1 MQNYS
6 KNFVA
11 RTLAWI
17 LAVVMVVSMVPM
29 NVFANGFSRWEKEAL
44 GSNPVAPKETSER
57 NQTFENMFWN
67 EGGTFEEN
75 SGLETSE
82 NKVLPPMQEPNTVPG
97 AVRSVDAEGKPPVD
111 WDKSA
116 GEGRD
121 DGSAYW
127 SLPAGVQIV
136 NAHNSSD
143 PINTFGFTYLGK
155 YLDDQGRIVLK
166 FDIGHRA
173 TANSGVWDK
182 YVMRFPKELYNAI
195 DTDASFILWKQTE
208 VYRIDNFDRFE
219 ATTIREQSAYTYQF
233 PYRNFGAQYG
243 HREVNVVLKKDV
255 NWKKDF
261 EGKSQV
267 VQLRLYNGNNDNL
280 KMFSTSARGS
290 GKQYTSFG
298 YNTHTKTA
306 VVGDLSK
313 RPGDLVESTTISMLQ
328 SSAYNDIFHTADSS
342 LQLDRDNKKVRIIY
356 SIAKTA
362 TTRGDYKAFGEDIGL
377 RQTLDPEFVRYLDL
391 SDPETKIGTYQLFY
405 PSEKKYG
412 EPIVIQAKDLNG
424 VKKTAD
430 GRIELDENGNPT
442 YTRDDKSVFIQ
453 FGTKE
458 FKDKENPDSSD
469 PNYIFTKNTDAEN
482 IYFRENNGD
491 GILGVFEYNIDPN
504 LINASM
510 IEKKEFSKN
519 FMFDTRYITSNN
531 GGMRKYTAVLE
542 EDIVYPPGK
551 NVFYRMIPEPYES
564 ISGRMDGSFKAADFI
579 LNIGGPDG
587 TWKSWKREGT
597 AWFNDGTDAYAISPY
612 GKEMHL
618 TNHTMTIGGTIPK
631 GTEITVYI
639 PKDYSTKTDK
649 IHFDLATG
657 EQRLKYTDQLTN
669 AKSLMG
675 GKKIT
680 LKKVKKEKGDDIFY
694 NPLYIKNTVSTIG
707 GSAIREQYTPI
718 VDEIFTDSK
727 DFTGIMR
734 TEGGVLASL
743 YKPKKE
749 DNSTTEHFGENWID
763 SEADD
768 KGEITGY
775 ERTDG
780 RLKDK
785 ESPEAVDPDKIN
797 EKRTVKGLDTKNNV
811 VDKEFKGL
819 RFTIKKLYFGGD
831 QFKDSTQETKV
842 EDMGLIKDQP
852 VMFNTFR
859 HTSLMSAP
867 VYEQVQAKVKFM
879 LYPKQNVAMDKIV
892 PLNTEYSIEP
902 EKLNAKGLEEAKRL
916 DTTGKPNP
924 NYKGN
929 GFKAKEGENNIR
941 VDEKEPTI
949 SVKRTSLTATDAF
962 KKDKDVTYPNFL
974 NHDGYAYGVNSSD
987 PAIKERAV
995 QEFIKRLY
1003 PDAEFDEALS
1013 RKADATPRTDGKT
1026 VIGWTTKELKDTP
1039 TKDAV
1044 DQFYELEKE
1053 KKVLSD
1059 LKQWKDVDDD
1069 TQNYIFNEYSPV
1081 DKNRTVYAVW
1091 GTPSLV
1097 LHSNSADLDNETIV
1111 RIPFTPD
1118 DVKYT
1123 NKIIDQ
1129 MTSATK
1135 ENLKNNNVIK
1145 ELPLAPYKYRSQA
1158 LGEQYDKRL
1167 ENFIMENSTFV
1178 GWTLDRHTNDKNSDF
1193 VAGNNNYRLGEIQ
1206 KGETKDG
1213 KSLPKRTESTQFL
1226 GDFKDAYVP
1235 NGYNFAVSKGF
1246 EALMK
1251 EGKDIHLY
1259 ANYRPYFEINVQPR
1273 YMNIDK
1279 TTDAN
1284 HKYGKYVNN
1293 VEAAKKKPLEIALL
1307 YRTAVTDYTK
1317 PTVLQGA
1324 TYNPLTKNDLLLDSD
1339 DVIKPWDGTN
1349 NILKWKVPGFDREG
1363 MRQSYVA
1370 VVVPKGK
1377 TEAYNKFKQNNGQG
1391 GIYDWN
1397 SLGITT
1403 YVKVS
1408 GQSAELDKGAPKN
1421 LHETIPNAD
1430 PYGVGLAKQQ
1440 NFGVE
1445 TAGKTDAFTSATSR
1459 QSTVRTV
1466 RGTKKEVTG
1475 YNIILTNT
1483 PQSMPTPEFDS
1494 VKETDTTIEINF
1506 GQGLI
1511 NEKLKA
1517 LKLKVPTSTDGKTTT
1532 YKDIRFEIEPDGK
1545 TFTAP
1550 NGMTATLDENTG
1562 KLTIGNFDFKNL
1574 PADEKDRTIYG
1585 SYVKEVGA
1593 EGAKTEVEGD
1603 TGKVVITRVLVSN
1616 RIEQMTQI
1624 MKKDGDNARLEFV
1637 IPNPGPTDQVVNG
1650 TVYTAQKFDKTQN
1663 KWVDVGTTTVRGTN
1677 LGGSTTEMPI
1687 TGNVADGD
1695 IIRIK
1700 SDEPGK
1706 LESYSVGDK
1715 DSEAYQPLGPDPA
1728 KPDAPPADTGHYA
1741 KLDLAGPTVQGEAKD
1756 ERFRRYINIDATL
1769 DEVPGKQVT
1778 IEVGTKGEQGAE
1790 GNEVFTG
1797 DKDQVIKFYN
1807 EIIHNDDITLHGV
1820 WITATDK
1827 FGNEKTTKLTYNQT
1841 YQLDLRVTGLR
1852 VGRNYL
1858 RMRSEKAGTSVKLT
1872 FLKDGKE
1879 VRHTQTVTINEAN
1892 KLQKIDL
1899 GSYKMEKGTDLLIE
1913 GSYVEG
1919 SGQDA
1924 KVYTNNPW
1932 IQEIR

>member
-1 MQNYS
+1 MDKKQITKRLMALVLS
-6 KNFVA
+6 LIMVIG
-11 RTLAWI
+11 I
-17 LAVVMVVSMVPM
+17 LPLD
-29 NVFANGFSRWEKEAL
+29 VFASSLITTKSITENANAENNNL
-44 GSNPVAPKETSER
+44 TISEPR
-57 NQTFENMFWN
+57 KADQVK
-67 EGGTFEEN
+67 
-75 SGLETSE
+75 SE
-82 NKVLPPMQEPNTVPG
+82 NPSEGKDSTRGAADPSTWASPVNESAPG
-97 AVRSVDAEGKPPVD
+97 KTSTRAVDAEGKPPVD

-127 SLPAGVQIV
+127 SLPAGVQVV
-136 NAHNSSD
+136 NAHNGSD
-143 PINTFGFTYLGK
+143 PLNTFGFTYLGK

-166 FDIGHRA
+166 FDIGHKPMS
-173 TANSGVWDK
+173 NSSVWSK

-219 ATTIREQSAYTYQF
+219 ATTIREQTAYTYQF
-233 PYRNFGAQYG
+233 PFINSGAQYQ
-243 HREVNVVLKKDV
+243 HREINVVLKKDV
-255 NWKKDF
+255 NWEKDF
-261 EGKSQV
+261 AGKSQV
-267 VQLRLYNGNNDNL
+267 IQLRLYNGNNKNL
-280 KMFSTSARGS
+280 KLFSTSARGAD
-290 GKQYTSFG
+290 KQYTSFG

-328 SSAYNDIFHTADSS
+328 SDGYVDIFHTADSS

-356 SIAKTA
+356 SIAKSA

-377 RQTLDPEFVRYLDL
+377 RQTLDPDFVRYLNL
-391 SDPETKIGTYQLFY
+391 TDPNTKIGTYQLFN
-405 PSEKKYG
+405 PDEKKYG
-412 EPIVIQAKDLNG
+412 EPIDIYAKDLNG

-430 GRIELDENGNPT
+430 GKIELDENNNPT

-453 FGTKE
+453 FGSKT
-458 FKDKENPDSSD
+458 FVDKENTDSSD
-469 PNYIFTKNTDAEN
+469 RNYIFTKATDAVNFYYRGEQ
-482 IYFRENNGD
+482 RD
-491 GILGVFEYNIDPN
+491 GALGVFEYNIDPS
-504 LINASM
+504 LINATM

-531 GGMRKYTAVLE
+531 EGMRKYTGVLE

-597 AWFNDGTDAYAISPY
+597 AWFNDGTNAYAISPY

-631 GTEITVYI
+631 GTEITVYL
-639 PKDYSTKTDK
+639 PKDYSTKVDK

-657 EQRLKYTDQLTN
+657 EQRLAYTDQLKN

-680 LKKVKKEKGDDIFY
+680 LKKVKKENGSDIFY

-749 DNSTTEHFGENWID
+749 DKSTTEHFGENWID
-763 SEADD
+763 SESND

-780 RLKDK
+780 RLKDD
-785 ESPEAVDPDKIN
+785 ESPEAVDPDKIK
-797 EKRTVKGLDTKNNV
+797 ETRTVKGLDTKNNV
-811 VDKEFKGL
+811 VDKEFEGL

-831 QFKDSTQETKV
+831 EFKDSTQETKV

-852 VMFNTFR
+852 VMFNSFR

-879 LYPKQNVAMDKIV
+879 LYPKQNVALDKIV

-941 VDEKEPTI
+941 VDEDHPTI
-949 SVKRTSLTATDAF
+949 SVKRKSLTETDAF
-962 KKDKDVTYPNFL
+962 DKDKDVTYPNFL

-987 PAIKERAV
+987 PAIKDRAV

-1013 RKADATPRTDGKT
+1013 SNYDATPRKDGKT
-1026 VIGWTTKELKDTP
+1026 VIGWTTKELVDTP
-1039 TKDAV
+1039 TKDAI
-1044 DQFYELEKE
+1044 DQFYELEKD
-1053 KKVLSD
+1053 KKVLTD
-1059 LKQWKDVDDD
+1059 LSQWKDVDEDKQ
-1069 TQNYIFNEYSPV
+1069 TYIFNEYSPV

-1097 LHSNSADLDNETIV
+1097 LHSNNTTLDKETIV

-1118 DVKYT
+1118 DVTTT
-1123 NKIIDQ
+1123 NNIIDA

-1135 ENLKNNNVIK
+1135 DNLKNNNVIK
-1145 ELPLAPYKYRSQA
+1145 KLPLAPYKYRSKA
-1158 LGEQYDKRL
+1158 LGENFDPRL

-1193 VAGNNNYRLGEIQ
+1193 IAGNNNERIGEIQ
-1206 KGETKDG
+1206 KGETKAG
-1213 KSLPKRTESTQFL
+1213 KSLPKRTESTEYL
-1226 GDFKDAYVP
+1226 GNYKDAYVP
-1235 NGYNFAVSKGF
+1235 NGYNFAVSKGY

-1259 ANYRPYFEINVQPR
+1259 ANYRPYFDVKVQPR
-1273 YMNIDK
+1273 YMNIGEA
-1279 TTDAN
+1279 DAT
-1284 HKYGKYVNN
+1284 HAHGKYVNT
-1293 VEAAKKKPLEIALL
+1293 VEQAKKKPLEIALL

-1339 DVIKPWDGTN
+1339 EVIKPWDGTN
-1349 NILKWKVPGFDREG
+1349 KTLTWKAPGFDREG

-1370 VVVPKGK
+1370 TVVPQGK
-1377 TEAYNKFKQNNGQG
+1377 TEAYNKFKQDNGQG

-1403 YVKVS
+1403 YVKLS
-1408 GQSAELDKGAPKN
+1408 GQSAELDKGAPRN
-1421 LHETIPNAD
+1421 LHETISRGD
-1430 PYGVGLAKQQ
+1430 PYGIGLAKQQ
-1440 NFGVE
+1440 NFSVE
-1445 TAGKTDAFTSATSR
+1445 TGGKVDAFTSATSR
-1459 QSTVRTV
+1459 QATVRKA
-1466 RGTKKEVTG
+1466 RETKEEVTG
-1475 YNIILTNT
+1475 YNIFLTNT
-1483 PQSMPTPEFDS
+1483 PQSMPTPDFDS
-1494 VKETDTTIEINF
+1494 VKETDKTISINF
-1506 GQGLI
+1506 GPSLV

-1517 LKLKVPTSTDGKTTT
+1517 LKLSIPTSTDGKTTT
-1532 YKDIRFEIEPDGK
+1532 YKDIRFEIGPDGK
-1545 TFTAP
+1545 AFT
-1550 NGMTATLDENTG
+1550 NNEGYTAKLDETTG
-1562 KLTIGNFDFKNL
+1562 KLTIGNFNFEGL
-1574 PADEKDRTIYG
+1574 PADEPKRTIYG
-1585 SYVKEVGA
+1585 TYVKEVGA
-1593 EGAKTEVEGD
+1593 EGEKTEVEGD
-1603 TGKVVITRVLVSN
+1603 KGKVVITRVLTSLPVKQMEQ
-1616 RIEQMTQI
+1616 IE
-1624 MKKDGDNARLEFV
+1624 KRDGENARIKFV
-1637 IPNPGPTDQVVNG
+1637 IPDEGPTDQVAPG
-1650 TVYTAQKFDKTQN
+1650 TVYTAQKFDGQ
-1663 KWVDVGTTTVRGTN
+1663 KWVDVGETTVRGTN
-1677 LGGSTTEMPI
+1677 LRGSSTEMPI
-1687 TGNVADGD
+1687 TGDVADGE

-1700 SDEPGK
+1700 SKEPGK

-1715 DSEAYQPLGPDPA
+1715 DSGAYRPLGPDPE
-1728 KPDAPPADTGHYA
+1728 KPDAPPADTGHYV
-1741 KLDLAGPTVQGEAKD
+1741 KLDLVGPEAKGKAED

-1778 IEVGTKGEQGAE
+1778 IEVGTAGEQGAE

-1807 EIIHNDDITLHGV
+1807 EIIHNDEVVLHGV
-1820 WITATDK
+1820 WITATDE
-1827 FGNEKTTKLTYNQT
+1827 FGNTKTTKLTYKQT
-1841 YQLDLRVTGLR
+1841 YQLKVGITGLR

-1858 RMRSEKAGTSVKLT
+1858 RLKSEKAGTSVKLT

-1879 VRHTQTVTINEAN
+1879 VRYTQTVTIDKAN

-1899 GSYKMEKGTDLLIE
+1899 GSYKMEKGTDLIIE

-1919 SGQDA
+1919 SGKDA